1 MAGGPDFL
9 ALWPR
14 PASFLRAGELMFTPL
29 GVITPSTR
37 LLPQVAITRAVRRV
51 GVKPAHK
58 IKTPFYELQT
68 LCKVTGGHR
77 STDRCSKACRET
89 AFSRF
94 GCPRKHY
101 FTPQKTLQCMYHVRA
116 GGRGRRRPR
125 FLAVPAARSGPH
137 FLMSRLLNGRTTL

>member
-94 GCPRKHY
+94 GCLFDLH
-101 FTPQKTLQCMYHVRA
+101 LQCGSHSLKACSTCSVRA
-116 GGRGRRRPR
+116 HTRPR
-125 FLAVPAARSGPH
+125 QCRGMVDDGAGSFNAGCKSC
-137 FLMSRLLNGRTTL
+137 SC